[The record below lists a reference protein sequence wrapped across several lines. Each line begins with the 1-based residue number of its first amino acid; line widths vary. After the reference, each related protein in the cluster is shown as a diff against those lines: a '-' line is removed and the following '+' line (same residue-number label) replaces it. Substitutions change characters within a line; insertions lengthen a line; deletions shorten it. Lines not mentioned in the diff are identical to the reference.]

1 MADGGIGEAAVAAGG
16 KGAADAGAAAAT
28 DLGVAAADAGTAAV
42 ATDAGLGAVD
52 AGVAAADAGTAAA
65 TDLGAAATDAGTAA
79 AATDAGASAIAP
91 DVLAAAPAADAG
103 AGITQAL
110 DATGGTLN
118 NAGAAELMGTTI
130 ADGADPLATNG
141 ASPSLAPEDAAAGL
155 GTSNLLRMAGL
166 GASLAGLAKGAT
178 TLSSTP
184 SSGYSLTAT
193 PSSGNGSVVPN
204 SGIYAQATSTKLP
217 NDLIAPTLNDPNSAF
232 AQAAAAQAIQRRLA
246 KGVAATLLTGGQGSG
261 VGNTTSHV
269 LLGS

>member
-1 MADGGIGEAAVAAGG
+1 MADGGIGEAAIAAGG

-28 DLGVAAADAGTAAV
+28 DLGASAAIDAGTAAV

-52 AGVAAADAGTAAA
+52 AGAALADAGA
-65 TDLGAAATDAGTAA
+65 TSAIDSGAVEAGA

-91 DVLAAAPAADAG
+91 DVLASAPAAEAG
-103 AGITQAL
+103 SGITQAL

-130 ADGADPLATNG
+130 ADGADPLAATG

-166 GASLAGLAKGAT
+166 GASLAGMAKGAAS
-178 TLSSTP
+178 LSSSP
-184 SSGYSLTAT
+184 SAGYSLTAT

-232 AQAAAAQAIQRRLA
+232 AQAAAAQAIQRRLS